1 MHDFKEWKSMAL
13 VTKILV
19 TSRRISIYIYRR
31 RKRTKKSVNSIQ
43 PLIESKVYI
52 RMLDFLEK
60 ETML

>member
-1 MHDFKEWKSMAL
+1 MAL